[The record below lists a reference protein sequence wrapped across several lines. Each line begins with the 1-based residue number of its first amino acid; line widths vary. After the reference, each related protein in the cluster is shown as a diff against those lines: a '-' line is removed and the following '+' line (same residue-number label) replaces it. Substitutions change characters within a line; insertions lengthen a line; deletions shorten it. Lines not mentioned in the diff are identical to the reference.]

1 VQLNGLTGRIQLDFR
16 SSESITIQ
24 IVRQIEELVQAGA
37 LKKGDQLPTVRELAT
52 ELRINFSTVARAYK
66 LLDEV
71 RVISTQRGRGTYIW
85 DEPPPEAAQ
94 VLKRQSLEELARTYL
109 EEAAR
114 LGYDADS
121 AIEALT
127 RVIQN

>member
-1 VQLNGLTGRIQLDFR
+1 MNDLTRRIQLDFR
-16 SSESITIQ
+16 SGESITIQ
-24 IVRQIEELVQAGA
+24 IVRQIEELVRSGV

-85 DEPPPEAAQ
+85 DEPPPEAEQ
-94 VLKRQSLEELARTYL
+94 VLKRQSLEELARAYL
-109 EEAAR
+109 SEAAR
-114 LGYDADS
+114 LGYSPES
-121 AIEALT
+121 AIEALAQ
-127 RVIQN
+127 VVKN